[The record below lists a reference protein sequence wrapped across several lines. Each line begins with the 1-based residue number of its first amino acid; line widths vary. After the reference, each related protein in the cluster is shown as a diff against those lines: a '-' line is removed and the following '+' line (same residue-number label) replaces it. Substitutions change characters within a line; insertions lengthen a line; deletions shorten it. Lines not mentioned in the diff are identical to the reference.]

1 MIRCCNDSDYLED
14 VSGLLAMNNAI
25 DFNDVASFGSSDE
38 GEHLDLE

>member
-14 VSGLLAMNNAI
+14 VSGLLAMNNEI

-38 GEHLDLE
+38 GENLDLE